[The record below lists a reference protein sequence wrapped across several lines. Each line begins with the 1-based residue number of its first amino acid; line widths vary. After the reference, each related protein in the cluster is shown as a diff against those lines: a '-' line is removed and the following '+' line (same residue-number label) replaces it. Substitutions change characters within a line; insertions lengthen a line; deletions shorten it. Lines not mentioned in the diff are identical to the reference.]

1 MCMIVFS
8 TFWRIVKKYK
18 GTILLYTVMLIMF
31 GGINLTS
38 NSTNDM
44 FTPTK
49 PNIFIVNKD
58 SNMGLTKNLINYLK
72 KNTNVVSLEDDE
84 EKINDALFYRD
95 ISYVIYIPKNYSKDV
110 SDKKDVT
117 INIKSNKDYTSS
129 LTEMMLDKYLNVQS
143 NLVNITNNQD
153 ELVNMINNTLD
164 VNSEVVVSSKLDNS
178 YLNRV
183 SRYFNFGSYSLLA
196 VIIFIV
202 TLVINSFKENTINKR
217 IIVSSF
223 NYKKHNSMLM
233 LSSFVYSLIVWVL
246 FSLLSVILLG
256 KDMISLRGV
265 LYFVNTFMFVMP
277 TLSFGILISTLVNNK
292 DSIGGIVNVVG
303 LGSAFLCGAF
313 IPTEYLPKIV
323 LSIAHI
329 FPAYYF
335 IDSNN
340 LLSSMEIINF
350 SNLTPV
356 FINYFVLII
365 FMLIFIVVNNYV
377 LKKKRYY

>member
-1 MCMIVFS
+1 MIVFS

-110 SDKKDVT
+110 LDKKDVT
-117 INIKSNKDYTSS
+117 IDIKSSKDYTSS

-164 VNSEVVVSSKLDNS
+164 VNNEVVVSSKLDNS

-217 IIVSSF
+217 IIVSSI
-223 NYKKHNSMLM
+223 NYKKHNSLLM

-246 FSLLSVILLG
+246 FSLLSIILLG
-256 KDMISLRGV
+256 KDMISLRGI
-265 LYFVNTFMFVMP
+265 LYFVNTFMFIMP

-323 LSIAHI
+323 LSIAHV

>member
-1 MCMIVFS
+1 MIVFS

-58 SNMGLTKNLINYLK
+58 SNMELTKNLINYLK

-95 ISYVIYIPKNYSKDV
+95 ISYAIYIPKNYSKDV
-110 SDKKDVT
+110 LDKKDVT
-117 INIKSNKDYTSS
+117 IDIKSSKDYTSS

-164 VNSEVVVSSKLDNS
+164 VNSEVIVSSKLDNS

-223 NYKKHNSMLM
+223 NYKKHNSLLM

-256 KDMISLRGV
+256 KDMISLRGI
-265 LYFVNTFMFVMP
+265 LYFVNTLMFVMP

-292 DSIGGIVNVVG
+292 DSIGGIVNVVS

-323 LSIAHI
+323 LSIAHV

>member
-1 MCMIVFS
+1 
-8 TFWRIVKKYK
+8 
-18 GTILLYTVMLIMF
+18 MLIMF

-95 ISYVIYIPKNYSKDV
+95 ISYAIYIPKNYSKDV
-110 SDKKDVT
+110 LDKKDVT
-117 INIKSNKDYTSS
+117 IDIKSSKDYTSS

-164 VNSEVVVSSKLDNS
+164 VNSEVIVSSKLDNS

-223 NYKKHNSMLM
+223 NYRKHNSLLM

-256 KDMISLRGV
+256 KDMISLRGI

-292 DSIGGIVNVVG
+292 DSIGGIVNVVS

-323 LSIAHI
+323 LSIAHV

>member
-1 MCMIVFS
+1 MIVFS

-110 SDKKDVT
+110 LDKKDVT
-117 INIKSNKDYTSS
+117 IDIKSSKDYTSS

-164 VNSEVVVSSKLDNS
+164 VNSEVVVNSKLDNS

-223 NYKKHNSMLM
+223 NYKKHNSLLM

-246 FSLLSVILLG
+246 FSLLSVILFG
-256 KDMISLRGV
+256 KDMISLRGI
-265 LYFVNTFMFVMP
+265 LYFVNIFMFVMP

-292 DSIGGIVNVVG
+292 DSIGGIVNVVS

>member
-1 MCMIVFS
+1 MIVFS

-110 SDKKDVT
+110 LDKKDVT
-117 INIKSNKDYTSS
+117 IDIKSSKDYTSS

-223 NYKKHNSMLM
+223 NYKKHNSLLM

-256 KDMISLRGV
+256 KDMISLRGI

-323 LSIAHI
+323 LSIAHV

-350 SNLTPV
+350 SNLIPV

>member
-1 MCMIVFS
+1 MIVFS

-110 SDKKDVT
+110 LDKKDVT
-117 INIKSNKDYTSS
+117 IDIKSSKDYTSS

-223 NYKKHNSMLM
+223 NYKKHNSLLM

-256 KDMISLRGV
+256 KDMISLRGI
-265 LYFVNTFMFVMP
+265 LYFVNTLMFVMP

-292 DSIGGIVNVVG
+292 DSIGGIVNVVS

>member
-1 MCMIVFS
+1 MIVFS

-58 SNMGLTKNLINYLK
+58 SNMGLTRNLINYLK

-110 SDKKDVT
+110 LDKKDVT
-117 INIKSNKDYTSS
+117 IDIKSSKDYTSS

-223 NYKKHNSMLM
+223 NYKKHNSLLM

-256 KDMISLRGV
+256 KDMISIRGI

-292 DSIGGIVNVVG
+292 DSIGGIVNVVS

-323 LSIAHI
+323 LSIAHV

>member
-1 MCMIVFS
+1 MIVFS
-8 TFWRIVKKYK
+8 TFWKIVKKYK

-110 SDKKDVT
+110 LDKKDVT
-117 INIKSNKDYTSS
+117 IDIKSSKDYTSS

-223 NYKKHNSMLM
+223 NYKKHNSLLM

-256 KDMISLRGV
+256 KDMISLRGI
-265 LYFVNTFMFVMP
+265 LYFVNTFMFVIP

-292 DSIGGIVNVVG
+292 DSIGGIVNVVS

>member
-1 MCMIVFS
+1 MIVFS

-110 SDKKDVT
+110 LDKKDVT
-117 INIKSNKDYTSS
+117 IDIKSSKDYTSS

-223 NYKKHNSMLM
+223 NYKKHNSLLM

-256 KDMISLRGV
+256 KDIISLRGI

-292 DSIGGIVNVVG
+292 DSIGGIVNVVS

-323 LSIAHI
+323 LSIAHV

>member
-1 MCMIVFS
+1 MIVFS

-110 SDKKDVT
+110 LDKKDVT
-117 INIKSNKDYTSS
+117 IDIKSSKDYTSS
-129 LTEMMLDKYLNVQS
+129 LTEIMLDKYLNVQS

-223 NYKKHNSMLM
+223 NYKKHNSLLM

-256 KDMISLRGV
+256 KDMISIRGI

-292 DSIGGIVNVVG
+292 DSIGGIVNVVS

>member
-1 MCMIVFS
+1 MIVFS

-110 SDKKDVT
+110 LDKKDVT
-117 INIKSNKDYTSS
+117 IDIKSSKDYTSS

-223 NYKKHNSMLM
+223 NCKKHNSMLM

-256 KDMISLRGV
+256 KDMISLRGI
-265 LYFVNTFMFVMP
+265 LYFVNTFMFIMP

-323 LSIAHI
+323 LSIAHV

-350 SNLTPV
+350 SNLIPV

>member
-1 MCMIVFS
+1 MIVFS

-58 SNMGLTKNLINYLK
+58 SNMGLTRNLINYLK

-110 SDKKDVT
+110 LDKKDVT
-117 INIKSNKDYTSS
+117 IDIKSSKDYTSS

-164 VNSEVVVSSKLDNS
+164 VNSEVVVSSKLDNT

-223 NYKKHNSMLM
+223 NYKKHNSLLM

-256 KDMISLRGV
+256 KDMISLRGI
-265 LYFVNTFMFVMP
+265 LYFVNTFMFIMP

-323 LSIAHI
+323 LSIAHV

-350 SNLTPV
+350 SNLIPV

>member
-1 MCMIVFS
+1 MIVFS

-72 KNTNVVSLEDDE
+72 KNTNVVSLEYDE

-110 SDKKDVT
+110 LDKKDVT
-117 INIKSNKDYTSS
+117 IDIKSSKDYTSS

-223 NYKKHNSMLM
+223 NYKKHNSLLM

-256 KDMISLRGV
+256 KDMISLRGI

-292 DSIGGIVNVVG
+292 DSIGGIVNVVS

-350 SNLTPV
+350 SNLIPV

>member
-1 MCMIVFS
+1 MIVFS

-58 SNMGLTKNLINYLK
+58 SNMELTKNLINYLK

-95 ISYVIYIPKNYSKDV
+95 ISYVIHIPKNYSKDV
-110 SDKKDVT
+110 LDKKDVT
-117 INIKSNKDYTSS
+117 IDIKSSKDYTSS

-196 VIIFIV
+196 VIIFII

-223 NYKKHNSMLM
+223 NYKKHNSLLM

-256 KDMISLRGV
+256 KDMISLRGI

-292 DSIGGIVNVVG
+292 DSIGGIVNVVS

-350 SNLTPV
+350 SNLIPV

>member
-1 MCMIVFS
+1 MIVFS

-110 SDKKDVT
+110 LDKKDVT
-117 INIKSNKDYTSS
+117 IDIKSSKDYTSS

-223 NYKKHNSMLM
+223 NYKKHNSLLM

-256 KDMISLRGV
+256 KDMISLRGI

-292 DSIGGIVNVVG
+292 DSIGGIVNVVS

-323 LSIAHI
+323 LSIAHV

-340 LLSSMEIINF
+340 LLNSMEIINF
-350 SNLTPV
+350 SNLIPI

>member
-1 MCMIVFS
+1 MIVFN
-8 TFWRIVKKYK
+8 TFWRIIKKYK

-38 NSTNDM
+38 NSTNDL

-110 SDKKDVT
+110 LDKKDVT
-117 INIKSNKDYTSS
+117 IDIKSSKDYTSS

-223 NYKKHNSMLM
+223 NYKKHNSLLM

-256 KDMISLRGV
+256 KDMISIRGI

-292 DSIGGIVNVVG
+292 DSIGGIVNVVS
-303 LGSAFLCGAF
+303 LGSAFLYGAF

-323 LSIAHI
+323 LSIAHV

>member
-1 MCMIVFS
+1 MIVFS

-110 SDKKDVT
+110 LDKKDVT
-117 INIKSNKDYTSS
+117 IDIKSSKDYTSS

-223 NYKKHNSMLM
+223 NYKKHNSLLM

-256 KDMISLRGV
+256 KDMISLRGI

-292 DSIGGIVNVVG
+292 DSIGGIVNVVS

>member
-1 MCMIVFS
+1 MIVFS

-110 SDKKDVT
+110 LDKKDVT
-117 INIKSNKDYTSS
+117 IDIKSSKDYTSS
-129 LTEMMLDKYLNVQS
+129 LTEMLLDKYLNVQS

-223 NYKKHNSMLM
+223 NYRKHNSLLM

-256 KDMISLRGV
+256 KDMISLRGI

-292 DSIGGIVNVVG
+292 DSIGGIVNVVS

>member
-110 SDKKDVT
+110 LDKKDVT
-117 INIKSNKDYTSS
+117 IDIKSSKDYTSS

-178 YLNRV
+178 YLNKV

-202 TLVINSFKENTINKR
+202 TLVINGFKENTINKR

-223 NYKKHNSMLM
+223 NYKKHNSLLM

-256 KDMISLRGV
+256 KDMISLRGI

-292 DSIGGIVNVVG
+292 DSIGGIVNVVS

-323 LSIAHI
+323 LSIAHV

-350 SNLTPV
+350 SNLIPV

>member
-1 MCMIVFS
+1 MIVFS
-8 TFWRIVKKYK
+8 TFWRIIKKYK

-110 SDKKDVT
+110 LDKKDVT
-117 INIKSNKDYTSS
+117 IDIKSSKDYTSS

-164 VNSEVVVSSKLDNS
+164 VNNEVVVSSKLDNS

-223 NYKKHNSMLM
+223 NYKKHNSLLM

-256 KDMISLRGV
+256 KDMISLRGI

-292 DSIGGIVNVVG
+292 DSIGGIVNVVS

-323 LSIAHI
+323 LSIAHV

-350 SNLTPV
+350 SNLIPV

>member
-1 MCMIVFS
+1 MIVFN
-8 TFWRIVKKYK
+8 TFWRIIKKYK

-110 SDKKDVT
+110 LDKKDVT
-117 INIKSNKDYTSS
+117 LDIKSSKDYTSS

-164 VNSEVVVSSKLDNS
+164 INSEVVVNSKIDNS

-223 NYKKHNSMLM
+223 NYKKHNSLLM

-256 KDMISLRGV
+256 KDMISLRGI
-265 LYFVNTFMFVMP
+265 LYFVNTFMFIMP

-323 LSIAHI
+323 LSIAHV

-350 SNLTPV
+350 SNLIPV

>member
-1 MCMIVFS
+1 MIVFS

-110 SDKKDVT
+110 LDKKDVT
-117 INIKSNKDYTSS
+117 IDIKSSKDYTSS

-223 NYKKHNSMLM
+223 NYKKHNSLLM

-256 KDMISLRGV
+256 KDMISIRGI

-277 TLSFGILISTLVNNK
+277 TLSFGILISTLINNK
-292 DSIGGIVNVVG
+292 DSIGGIVNVVS

-365 FMLIFIVVNNYV
+365 FMLIFIAVNNYV

>member
-1 MCMIVFS
+1 MIVFS

-110 SDKKDVT
+110 LDKKDVT
-117 INIKSNKDYTSS
+117 LDIKSSKDYTSS

-164 VNSEVVVSSKLDNS
+164 VNSEVIVSSKLDNS
-178 YLNRV
+178 YLNKV

-223 NYKKHNSMLM
+223 NYKKHNSLLM

-256 KDMISLRGV
+256 KDMISLRGI

-292 DSIGGIVNVVG
+292 DSIGGIVNVVS

-323 LSIAHI
+323 LSIAHV

>member
-1 MCMIVFS
+1 MIVFS

-110 SDKKDVT
+110 LDKKDVT
-117 INIKSNKDYTSS
+117 LDIKSSKDYTSS

-223 NYKKHNSMLM
+223 NYKKHNSLLM

-256 KDMISLRGV
+256 KDMISLRGI
-265 LYFVNTFMFVMP
+265 LYFVNTFMFIMP

-292 DSIGGIVNVVG
+292 DSIGGIVNVVS

-323 LSIAHI
+323 LSIAHV

-350 SNLTPV
+350 SNLIPV

>member
-1 MCMIVFS
+1 MIVFS

-49 PNIFIVNKD
+49 PNVFIVNKD
-58 SNMGLTKNLINYLK
+58 SNMELTKNLINYLK

-110 SDKKDVT
+110 LDKKDVT
-117 INIKSNKDYTSS
+117 LDIKSSKDYTSS

-164 VNSEVVVSSKLDNS
+164 INSEVVVNSKIDNS

-223 NYKKHNSMLM
+223 NYKKHNSLLM

-256 KDMISLRGV
+256 KDMISLRGI

-292 DSIGGIVNVVG
+292 DSIGGIVNVVS

-323 LSIAHI
+323 LSIAHV

-350 SNLTPV
+350 SNLIPV

>member
-110 SDKKDVT
+110 LDKKDVT
-117 INIKSNKDYTSS
+117 IDIKSSKDYTSS

-223 NYKKHNSMLM
+223 NYKKHNSLLM

-256 KDMISLRGV
+256 KDMISIRGI

-277 TLSFGILISTLVNNK
+277 TLSFGILISTLINNK
-292 DSIGGIVNVVG
+292 DSIGGIVNVVS

-323 LSIAHI
+323 LSIAHV

>member
-1 MCMIVFS
+1 MIVFS

-110 SDKKDVT
+110 LDKKDVT
-117 INIKSNKDYTSS
+117 IDIKSSKDYTSS

-164 VNSEVVVSSKLDNS
+164 VNNEVVVSSKLDNS

-223 NYKKHNSMLM
+223 NYKKHNSLLM

-256 KDMISLRGV
+256 KDMISLRGI

-277 TLSFGILISTLVNNK
+277 TLSFGILIITLVNNK

-323 LSIAHI
+323 LSIAHV

-350 SNLTPV
+350 SNLIPV

-365 FMLIFIVVNNYV
+365 FMLIFIAVNNYV

>member
-1 MCMIVFS
+1 MIVFS

-49 PNIFIVNKD
+49 PNIYIVNKD
-58 SNMGLTKNLINYLK
+58 SNMGLTRNLINYLK

-95 ISYVIYIPKNYSKDV
+95 ISYAIYIPKNYSKDV
-110 SDKKDVT
+110 LDKKDVT
-117 INIKSNKDYTSS
+117 IDIKSSKDYTSS

-164 VNSEVVVSSKLDNS
+164 VNNEVVVSSKLDNS

-223 NYKKHNSMLM
+223 NYKKHNSLLM

-256 KDMISLRGV
+256 KDMISLRGI

-292 DSIGGIVNVVG
+292 DSIGGIVNVVS

-323 LSIAHI
+323 LSIAHV

-365 FMLIFIVVNNYV
+365 FMLIFIAVNNYV

>member
-1 MCMIVFS
+1 MIVFS

-110 SDKKDVT
+110 LDKKDVT
-117 INIKSNKDYTSS
+117 IDIKSSKDYTSS

-217 IIVSSF
+217 IIVSSI
-223 NYKKHNSMLM
+223 NYKKHNSLLM

-246 FSLLSVILLG
+246 FSLLSIILLG
-256 KDMISLRGV
+256 KDMISLRGI
-265 LYFVNTFMFVMP
+265 LYFVNTFMFIMP

-323 LSIAHI
+323 LSIAHV

>member
-1 MCMIVFS
+1 MIVFN

-58 SNMGLTKNLINYLK
+58 SNMGLTRNLINYLK

-110 SDKKDVT
+110 LDKKDVT
-117 INIKSNKDYTSS
+117 IDIKSSKDYTSS

-217 IIVSSF
+217 IIISSF
-223 NYKKHNSMLM
+223 NYKKHNSLLM

-256 KDMISLRGV
+256 KDMISLRGI

-292 DSIGGIVNVVG
+292 DSIGGIVNVVS

-323 LSIAHI
+323 LSIAHV

>member
-1 MCMIVFS
+1 MIVFS

-18 GTILLYTVMLIMF
+18 GTILLYTVMLIIF

-95 ISYVIYIPKNYSKDV
+95 INYVIYIPKNYSKDV
-110 SDKKDVT
+110 LDKKDVT
-117 INIKSNKDYTSS
+117 IDIKSSKDYTSS

-153 ELVNMINNTLD
+153 ELVNMINNTLN

-223 NYKKHNSMLM
+223 NYKKHNSLLM

-256 KDMISLRGV
+256 KDMISIRGI

-292 DSIGGIVNVVG
+292 DSIGGIVNVVS

>member
-1 MCMIVFS
+1 MIVFS

-95 ISYVIYIPKNYSKDV
+95 ISYVIYIPKNYSKDLL
-110 SDKKDVT
+110 DKKDVT
-117 INIKSNKDYTSS
+117 IDIKSSKDYTSS

-223 NYKKHNSMLM
+223 NYKKHNSLLM

-256 KDMISLRGV
+256 KDMISLRGI
-265 LYFVNTFMFVMP
+265 LYFVNTFMFVIP

-292 DSIGGIVNVVG
+292 DSIGGIVNVVS

-323 LSIAHI
+323 LSIAHV

>member
-1 MCMIVFS
+1 MIVFS

-110 SDKKDVT
+110 LDKKDVT
-117 INIKSNKDYTSS
+117 IDIKSSKDYTSS

-164 VNSEVVVSSKLDNS
+164 VNSEVVVNSKLDNS

-223 NYKKHNSMLM
+223 NYKKHNSLLM

-256 KDMISLRGV
+256 KDMISLRGI
-265 LYFVNTFMFVMP
+265 LYFVNTFMFIMP

-365 FMLIFIVVNNYV
+365 FMLIFIVINNYV

>member
-1 MCMIVFS
+1 MIVFS

-110 SDKKDVT
+110 LDKKDVT
-117 INIKSNKDYTSS
+117 IDIKSSKDYTSS

-164 VNSEVVVSSKLDNS
+164 VNSEVVVNSKLDNS

-223 NYKKHNSMLM
+223 NYKKHNSLLM

-256 KDMISLRGV
+256 KDMISLRGI
-265 LYFVNTFMFVMP
+265 LYFVNTFMFIMP

-350 SNLTPV
+350 SNLIPI

>member
-1 MCMIVFS
+1 MIVFS

-58 SNMGLTKNLINYLK
+58 SNMELTKNLINYLK

-110 SDKKDVT
+110 LDKKNVT
-117 INIKSNKDYTSS
+117 IDIKSSKDYTSS

-153 ELVNMINNTLD
+153 ELVNMINNILD
-164 VNSEVVVSSKLDNS
+164 INSEVVVNSKLDNS

-223 NYKKHNSMLM
+223 NYKKHNSLLM

-256 KDMISLRGV
+256 KDMISLRGI

-292 DSIGGIVNVVG
+292 DSIGGIVNVVS

-323 LSIAHI
+323 LSIAHV

>member
-1 MCMIVFS
+1 MIVFS

-49 PNIFIVNKD
+49 PNVFIVNKD

-110 SDKKDVT
+110 LDKKNVT
-117 INIKSNKDYTSS
+117 LDIKSSKDYTSS

-164 VNSEVVVSSKLDNS
+164 VNSEVVVNSKLDNS

-217 IIVSSF
+217 IIVSSI
-223 NYKKHNSMLM
+223 NYKKHNSLLM

-246 FSLLSVILLG
+246 FSLLSIILLG
-256 KDMISLRGV
+256 KDMISLRGI

-292 DSIGGIVNVVG
+292 DSIGGIVNVVS

-350 SNLTPV
+350 SNLIPI

>member
-1 MCMIVFS
+1 MIVFS
-8 TFWRIVKKYK
+8 TFWKIVKKYK

-58 SNMGLTKNLINYLK
+58 SNRGLTKNLINYLK

-110 SDKKDVT
+110 LDKKDVT
-117 INIKSNKDYTSS
+117 IDIKSSKDYTSS
-129 LTEMMLDKYLNVQS
+129 LTEMMLNKYLNVQS
-143 NLVNITNNQD
+143 NLVNVTNNQD

-164 VNSEVVVSSKLDNS
+164 VNSEVVVCSKLDNS

-217 IIVSSF
+217 IIVSSI

-277 TLSFGILISTLVNNK
+277 TLSFGILISTLVKNK
-292 DSIGGIVNVVG
+292 DSIGGVVNVVG

-313 IPTEYLPKIV
+313 IPTEYLPKTI

-365 FMLIFIVVNNYV
+365 FMLIFIVINNYL

>member
-1 MCMIVFS
+1 MIVFS

-110 SDKKDVT
+110 LDKKDVT
-117 INIKSNKDYTSS
+117 IDIKSSKDYTSS

-164 VNSEVVVSSKLDNS
+164 VNSEVVVNSKLDNS

-217 IIVSSF
+217 IIVSSI
-223 NYKKHNSMLM
+223 NYKKHNSLLM

-256 KDMISLRGV
+256 KDMISLRGI

-323 LSIAHI
+323 LSIAHV

-350 SNLTPV
+350 SNLIPV

-365 FMLIFIVVNNYV
+365 FMLIFIAVNNYV

>member
-1 MCMIVFS
+1 MIVFS

-110 SDKKDVT
+110 LDKKDVT
-117 INIKSNKDYTSS
+117 IDIKSSKDYTSS
-129 LTEMMLDKYLNVQS
+129 LTEMMLDNYLNVQS

-223 NYKKHNSMLM
+223 NYKKHNSLLM

-256 KDMISLRGV
+256 KDMISLRGI

-292 DSIGGIVNVVG
+292 DSIGGIVNVVS

-323 LSIAHI
+323 LSIAHV

>member
-1 MCMIVFS
+1 MIVFS

-110 SDKKDVT
+110 LDKKDVT
-117 INIKSNKDYTSS
+117 IDIKSSKDYTSS

-223 NYKKHNSMLM
+223 NYKKHNSLLM

-256 KDMISLRGV
+256 KDMISLRGI
-265 LYFVNTFMFVMP
+265 LYFVNTFMLVMP

-292 DSIGGIVNVVG
+292 DSIGGIVNVVS

-350 SNLTPV
+350 SNLIPI